1 MLSAHLTSSIIA
13 IDIAVRMTAFL
24 TLNDF
29 AFKMLRDAS
38 VIIGPGRGGAP
49 IVTTTTPP
57 AASSTA
63 STLTATRNTRR
74 GGSVLHSSVGTAG
87 SGGSDRDVED
97 EEEDEKDGAYLH
109 DASWWLNHVHDSCG
123 SSSQSKKKRQ
133 KLAGAPKLS
142 TSTRTSSEGPRGPAG
157 GSRGNAGAMRGGSRA
172 GDGEGKS
179 GVVGEGEGA
188 VNGTVDGTGGGKE
201 DEGGG
206 PASTRAA
213 PSSVCQHVQACL
225 RGLGLDDRLYPS
237 DVPVNAPLTKAPG
250 TKLGWG
256 TSGDGG
262 GGGGIGGGGRDRGAV
277 FSPTPRERRL
287 PIGCKTIAM
296 VAVCSTGGN
305 TRGGRDDAHS
315 ANTSPPAHTVT
326 TRPVVCILRQEC
338 RLDMDAVREAC
349 GGGAVTLVPRDEV
362 AGWCGFPVGGVGPVG
377 LRLQSADVGVL
388 TLIDRELVEG
398 LAWPLRRA
406 RAV

>member
-97 EEEDEKDGAYLH
+97 EEKEEKDGAYLH

-172 GDGEGKS
+172 GDGEGKTARDLAEEEARAAR
-179 GVVGEGEGA
+179 GEDAGRKG
-188 VNGTVDGTGGGKE
+188 
-201 DEGGG
+201 EGGG
-206 PASTRAA
+206 RGPSREDEYLEISEDIRAA
-213 PSSVCQHVQACL
+213 IKEATSVDARDAALDASSAAFK
-225 RGLGLDDRLYPS
+225 GKKGKGS
-237 DVPVNAPLTKAPG
+237 VPVPEDMG
-250 TKLGWG
+250 E
-256 TSGDGG
+256 GDYK
-262 GGGGIGGGGRDRGAV
+262 
-277 FSPTPRERRL
+277 E
-287 PIGCKTIAM
+287 
-296 VAVCSTGGN
+296 
-305 TRGGRDDAHS
+305 
-315 ANTSPPAHTVT
+315 
-326 TRPVVCILRQEC
+326 
-338 RLDMDAVREAC
+338 
-349 GGGAVTLVPRDEV
+349 
-362 AGWCGFPVGGVGPVG
+362 
-377 LRLQSADVGVL
+377 
-388 TLIDRELVEG
+388 ID
-398 LAWPLRRA
+398 
-406 RAV
+406 